1 MQQSPIALLVLFLWI
16 PAVIYLFWRFPP
28 QRAMVVSFVVA
39 WLFLPV
45 VNFPL
50 PGIPDLT
57 KMSATCYGVL
67 LATCI
72 YDAGRFSSF
81 KPSWLDL
88 PMLIWCLCPFASSI
102 TNDLGPYDGFSAAL
116 DQIVTW
122 GVPYFLGRLYLSNL
136 AGMKQ
141 LAIGIFA
148 GGVSYVPL
156 CLFEIRFSPQLHRIV
171 YGYHAYADFSQ
182 AIRYG
187 GYRPTVFMD
196 HGLAVGAWM
205 MAATLSGI
213 WLWKTA
219 VIKQLWNMPI
229 KPLLAVLMITFFLCK
244 STGAYFLL
252 VLGLVFLFSGKWFR
266 TALPVFLLIVSICS
280 YLYVNAETETYFTDQ
295 IVSSLSGKVDAER
308 VESLEFRFNNEEVLV
323 DKARQR
329 IVFGWGG
336 WGRDLIFDEQGK
348 QLTVQDSLW
357 IIAFGHYGRVG
368 LSSLTAS
375 MLLPVASLFVL
386 RYPARSWSKREVAPV
401 AVVTMIVVLYML
413 DCVLNAMI
421 NPIFILAS
429 GGISGLAM
437 KERETRKVMRIR
449 SSVAEH

>member
-252 VLGLVFLFSGKWFR
+252 VLGIIFLFSGKWFR

-308 VESLEFRFNNEEVLV
+308 VESLAFRFNNEEVLV

>member
-1 MQQSPIALLVLFLWI
+1 
-16 PAVIYLFWRFPP
+16 
-28 QRAMVVSFVVA
+28 MVVSFVVA

-252 VLGLVFLFSGKWFR
+252 VLGIIFLFSGKWFR

>member
-252 VLGLVFLFSGKWFR
+252 VLGIIFLFSGKWFR